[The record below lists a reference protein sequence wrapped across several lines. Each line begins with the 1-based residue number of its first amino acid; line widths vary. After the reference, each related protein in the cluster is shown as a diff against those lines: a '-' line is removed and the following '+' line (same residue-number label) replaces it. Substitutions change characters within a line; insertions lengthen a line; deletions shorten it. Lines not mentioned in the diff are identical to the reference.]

1 MAVQL
6 IAVKCP
12 ACGADISVE
21 STREFSFCTYCGTKI
36 LMNNENEHIYRNID
50 EARIKEAETDRMI
63 RLRELELEEK
73 ENARGRKSK
82 FLAYGIALAFVLV
95 GALICLANVAAG
107 AVGMMIGAYIAL
119 FTYIKSDEK
128 KKTKRKYVGA
138 NEVAITESMED
149 YCEKNFNSVVLLFR
163 GAGFANV
170 TAIPL
175 NDLTMFNQ
183 RKNGQVE
190 SVTIN
195 GSDEFEEGDIFPK
208 NSNVLITYHSK

>member
-73 ENARGRKSK
+73 ENSRGRKSI

-95 GALICLANVAAG
+95 GALICLANGAAG
-107 AVGMMIGAYIAL
+107 AVGIMIGAYIAL
-119 FTYIKSDEK
+119 FTFIKSDEK

-138 NEVAITESMED
+138 NEVVITESMED
-149 YCEKNFNSVVLLFR
+149 YSEKNFNSVVLLFR